1 MLTCLIAD
9 DEVPARTRLRR
20 LLQPFEEAGRVRVTG
35 EAADGVEALALLEQ
49 RPVDLAFLDVKMPGL
64 DGFGVLERVSPEHR
78 PDVVFTTA
86 YHDFALRAFE
96 ENAVDYLLKPVA
108 RERLEKSLDRAEAR
122 ASTRRRDDEE
132 PAGVVPPAS
141 EQSSDER
148 LARLLDWL
156 DARAPSERPAR
167 PAERLR
173 QISVPHRDRL
183 VILPIEAVVSIEV
196 QDGITRIYAL
206 HDERDARSPLRQYLV
221 PHTLEHLEAH
231 LDPEDF
237 LRVHRSAL
245 VQLRHIR
252 EMVPWFSGR
261 YKLILTEGHEV
272 IASRERSRVLRDRL
286 ML

>member
-9 DEVPARTRLRR
+9 DEAPARARLRR
-20 LLQPFEEAGRVRVTG
+20 LLQPFEDAGRVRVAG
-35 EAADGVEALALLEQ
+35 EAGDGVEALALLEEA
-49 RPVDLAFLDVKMPGL
+49 PVDLAFLDVKMPGL
-64 DGFGVLERVSPEHR
+64 DGFGVLERVSPAHR

-108 RERLEKSLDRAEAR
+108 RERLEQSLDRAEAR
-122 ASTRRRDDEE
+122 AAARRAADDDE
-132 PAGVVPPAS
+132 PPALT
-141 EQSSDER
+141 EPPGDER

-156 DARAPSERPAR
+156 DAQSPSERPAR
-167 PAERLR
+167 PTERLR
-173 QISVPHRDRL
+173 QLSVPHRDRL
-183 VILPIEAVVSIEV
+183 VILPVEAVVSIEV

-206 HDERDARSPLRQYLV
+206 HDERDARAPLRQYLV

-231 LDPEDF
+231 LDPDNF

-261 YKLILTEGHEV
+261 YKLIMTEGHEV